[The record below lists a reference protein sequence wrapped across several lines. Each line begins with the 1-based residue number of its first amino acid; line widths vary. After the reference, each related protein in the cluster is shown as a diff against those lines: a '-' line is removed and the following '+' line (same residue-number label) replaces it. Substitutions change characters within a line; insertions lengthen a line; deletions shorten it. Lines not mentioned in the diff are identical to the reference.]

1 MEERVMRSAASETPR
16 DAISDFCASLL
27 IPGLGQ
33 WLQGR
38 RSASVYFFV
47 EAVALLAVALLVPR
61 LAAPSWVLGGAVVLW
76 SAFDAARVAQRH
88 PDRNA

>member
-1 MEERVMRSAASETPR
+1 MQSTASETPR

-38 RSASVYFFV
+38 RLVAVYFFV
-47 EAVALLAVALLVPR
+47 EAVALLTVA
-61 LAAPSWVLGGAVVLW
+61 LAAPRLSAPGWVIGGTVVLW
-76 SAFDAARVAQRH
+76 SALDAARVARRH
-88 PDRNA
+88 RDRDA